1 MSPRPPPPPPTK
13 EQRNERADKAAK
25 EALSKDVT
33 ECLVSYTDA
42 RQYISEHVKKFWQT
56 EWDLDVNNK
65 LHAVK
70 PLIGEQPSASRSV
83 RKEEVVMSRLRL
95 GHSYL
100 THSYLLTCQCRLTVE
115 HVLVECI
122 EYDFFPSIYFGHN
135 ATLKDVFSDVSVDAI
150 MCNARKLA
158 TPYYTW

>member
-1 MSPRPPPPPPTK
+1 M
-13 EQRNERADKAAK
+13 
-25 EALSKDVT
+25 
-33 ECLVSYTDA
+33 
-42 RQYISEHVKKFWQT
+42 KKLWQT

-95 GHSYL
+95 GHPYL

-115 HVLVECI
+115 HVLAECI
-122 EYDFFPSIYFGHN
+122 EYDFFPPIYFGHN
-135 ATLKDVFSDVSVDAI
+135 ATLKDVFSNVSVDAI
-150 MCNARKLA
+150 MCNAAIAHVTYVQGHITALHMSFIKRTRLFNKL
-158 TPYYTW
+158 